1 VTRYSFTG
9 KWFKDWSSCVFPDD
23 MAQSPFPASGCS
35 EDELNCHT
43 AKSGESMWRIV
54 YKACQRYG
62 AIQENP
68 ANLRVN
74 GHPAG
79 ISRKFEIDQIIRAG
93 CGEDLDGNASWS

>member
-1 VTRYSFTG
+1 
-9 KWFKDWSSCVFPDD
+9 
-23 MAQSPFPASGCS
+23 
-35 EDELNCHT
+35 
-43 AKSGESMWRIV
+43 MWRIV

>member
-1 VTRYSFTG
+1 
-9 KWFKDWSSCVFPDD
+9 
-23 MAQSPFPASGCS
+23 
-35 EDELNCHT
+35 
-43 AKSGESMWRIV
+43 MWRIV

-93 CGEDLDGNASWS
+93 CGWERVMVLRTMIHCSPLYVRESGT